1 MIKNNDDKL
10 NNIASQCTAKAFKQL
25 LVKCN
30 TNAYRIAKETGIDKT
45 YLSKLSSGA
54 IAKPGEDK
62 LIKIAEA
69 LKIDLNHLQLVF
81 IDPEIAIKEL
91 DLKDV
96 DLNQPAVTMK
106 QHQDWGAAP
115 DGIVCYDRE
124 TEIERVKHW
133 IDVERSRIVN
143 LYGLG
148 GIGKTTLAIEVVKQ
162 LKFDY
167 LIWRDLGHI
176 SSIEVVVRDTL
187 KLFDRTSNDDGEI
200 TQQITRLI
208 DCLRTHRC
216 LIVLDRVETIL
227 ATSSLQTY
235 QNAHRAYGEL
245 FRRIAESNHQSCL
258 LLIGDEKPQDISLWE
273 GCSSW
278 VRSDRIKGSTTVCA
292 QILEAKQIPE
302 SAARHDLIEAY
313 SGHPLA
319 IAIVAT
325 TINELFN
332 GDVKEFLRQ
341 NTLFLGDLEFILHQQ
356 YQRLSSAEQNIILAI
371 ARFTRP
377 LSLPELAEQ
386 FAPELRCS
394 QVMGYLNSLKRRS
407 LIEIVT
413 TNKINCYPLQPVV
426 RKYINS
432 QI

>member
-1 MIKNNDDKL
+1 MNNPKQREL
-10 NNIASQCTAKAFKQL
+10 STQIYKQL
-25 LVKCN
+25 LAKKKI
-30 TNAYRIAKETGIDKT
+30 TAYKIAKQTGIDKT

-69 LKIDLNHLQLVF
+69 LKIDLNYLQLVF

-96 DLNQPAVTMK
+96 DLNQPATAIK
-106 QHQDWGAAP
+106 QQDWGAAP
-115 DGIVCYDRE
+115 DGIVCYDRKA
-124 TEIERVKHW
+124 EIDRVKHW

-258 LLIGDEKPQDISLWE
+258 LLIGDEKPQDIALWE

-341 NTLFLGDLEFILHQQ
+341 NTLFLGNLEFILHQQ
-356 YQRLSSAEQNIILAI
+356 YQRLSSAEQTIIHAI
-371 ARFTRP
+371 AQFTKP
-377 LSLPELAEQ
+377 LSLPKIEE
-386 FAPELRCS
+386 FTPELRCS
-394 QVMGYLNSLKRRS
+394 QVMAYLNSLKRRS

-413 TNKINCYPLQPVV
+413 TNKINCYTLQPVV

>member
-1 MIKNNDDKL
+1 MTKHNEAL
-10 NNIASQCTAKAFKQL
+10 IAQIFKQL
-25 LVKCN
+25 LIEHN
-30 TNAYRIAKETGIDKT
+30 TNAYRISKETGIDKT

-69 LKIDLNHLQLVF
+69 LKIDLSCLQLVF
-81 IDPEIAIKEL
+81 SEPEVAIKEL

-96 DLNQPAVTMK
+96 DLNQPSTTMK
-106 QHQDWGAAP
+106 QQDWGAAP
-115 DGIVCYDRE
+115 DGIVCYDRKA
-124 TEIERVKHW
+124 EIDRVKDW
-133 IDVERSRIVN
+133 IDIERSRIVN

-148 GIGKTTLAIEVVKQ
+148 GIGKTTFAVEVVKQ
-162 LKFDY
+162 LEFDY
-167 LIWRDLGHI
+167 LIWRDLGNI
-176 SSIEVVVRDTL
+176 SSIEVVIRDTL
-187 KLFDRTSNDDGEI
+187 KLFDRAIDNNSTI
-200 TQQITRLI
+200 AQQITRLI
-208 DCLRTHRC
+208 DRLRTHRC
-216 LIVLDRVETIL
+216 LIVLDRVETVL

-235 QNAHRAYGEL
+235 QDAHRDYGEL

-258 LLIGDEKPQDISLWE
+258 LLIGDEKPQDIALWE
-273 GCSSW
+273 GCSSL
-278 VRSDRIKGSTTVCA
+278 VRSYRVNGSTTVCA
-292 QILEAKQIPE
+292 RILQAKQIPE
-302 SAARHDLIEAY
+302 SAAINDLIEAY

-356 YQRLSSAEQNIILAI
+356 YQRLSSAEQTIIHTI
-371 ARFTRP
+371 ARFTKP
-377 LSLPELAEQ
+377 LSLPELTEE

-394 QVMGYLNSLKRRS
+394 EVMSYLNSLKRRS
-407 LIEIVT
+407 LIEIVAT
-413 TNKINCYPLQPVV
+413 DNINCYTLQPVV